1 MNINFMKEE
10 KKMITIKKNQK
21 GFTLIELMIVV
32 AIIGILA
39 AVAIPNFLEYRNKS
53 KIAAAVETG
62 SQVRASLAA
71 FAADSVGNSYPQDA
85 DMTTYDDIRIVLNDN
100 GGSMDPNNLV
110 HGIATDTI
118 SYAGT
123 PDANDDTVMVDY
135 TMIYDVIGIP
145 DTRVGRQILMNS
157 FGVFRTSGQ

>member
-1 MNINFMKEE
+1 MM
-10 KKMITIKKNQK
+10 TIKKNQK

-62 SQVRASLAA
+62 SQIRAALAA
-71 FAADSVGNSYPQDA
+71 FASDSVGNSYPPDA
-85 DMTTYDDIRIVLNDN
+85 LTDYEEIRIILNDN

-118 SYAGT
+118 DYT
-123 PDANDDTVMVDY
+123 PTMDTNDATVAVDY

-145 DTRVGRQILMNS
+145 EARVGRQILMNS
-157 FGVFRTSGQ
+157 FGIFRTSGQ